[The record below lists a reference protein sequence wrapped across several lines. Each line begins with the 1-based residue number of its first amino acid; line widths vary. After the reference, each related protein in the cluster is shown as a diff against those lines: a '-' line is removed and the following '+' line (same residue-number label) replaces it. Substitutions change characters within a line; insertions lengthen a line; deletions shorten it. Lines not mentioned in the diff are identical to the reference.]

1 MPVGREGYAR
11 IYAGWASVPLD
22 FRITR
27 LGIEVFN
34 GPNYRPTRRTRI
46 LPTDSSD
53 PVNTSEVEFLQDGAS
68 LLVFEH
74 NQMHSWLLY

>member
-1 MPVGREGYAR
+1 
-11 IYAGWASVPLD
+11 
-22 FRITR
+22 
-27 LGIEVFN
+27 
-34 GPNYRPTRRTRI
+34 
-46 LPTDSSD
+46 LPTDSGD